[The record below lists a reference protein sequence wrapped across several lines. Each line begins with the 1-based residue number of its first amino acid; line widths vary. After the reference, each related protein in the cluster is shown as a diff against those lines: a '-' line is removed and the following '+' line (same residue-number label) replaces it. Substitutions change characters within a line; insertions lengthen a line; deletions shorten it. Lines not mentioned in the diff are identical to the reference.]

1 MEDVKLLN
9 GGLVATFLIWCTMS
23 LNQHFFNFF
32 SFPCCYQIRNYSL
45 TSQLHVYNNNSNSNN
60 SNNNN
65 NNNDNDNNKVRLQIY
80 QPFSVALLTINAT
93 ASFGNESC
101 TFVLIG
107 IHSMQG

>member
-1 MEDVKLLN
+1 MFTDLLPKEN
-9 GGLVATFLIWCTMS
+9 W
-23 LNQHFFNFF
+23 F
-32 SFPCCYQIRNYSL
+32 STNIK
-45 TSQLHVYNNNSNSNN
+45 HNNNSNSNN

-65 NNNDNDNNKVRLQIY
+65 NNNDNDDNKVRLQIY
-80 QPFSVALLTINAT
+80 QPFSVALLTIKAT